1 MHSYIKYWIAGIG
14 ALLIIMIAGMTV
26 HQKNHFNKNVTINN
40 VAVGGLTAKQAFDKV
55 KGTSRA
61 TKVYVDN
68 KLVYQTKSMK
78 ANFSNNDEQK
88 FNQALKKQFTFFP
101 SHKATNL
108 SIKPDNFDQDSFNIA
123 KNKLTNKV
131 YQLNTSRKAPVD
143 AYAVY
148 QNEKVSVVP
157 AVKGNKYDLQNAV
170 NQLNNQAGSTKINIT
185 LHKEQ
190 PIAANS
196 KTVKNEEKQLN
207 KLKGKEVTYLV
218 QNEKYNLTTNQIIT
232 RATYQNGKYHFDT
245 TALNKQVKKINEK
258 HATLDKPFKFRTHS
272 GAEITTTANGSYG
285 WKISE
290 KKAGNSLTK
299 AIIDGRQEVDGK
311 HDIEGKGYNTAGLG
325 YNVTSNN
332 GIGDTYAEVSL
343 ADQRAYFY
351 KDGKCVLETDIVS
364 GTNNEGNKTPK
375 GVWYIMYQQSPSV
388 LRGQNDDGSSYASKV
403 NYWSPFTLTGCGF
416 HDASWRHNWSK
427 TAYLSDGSHGCI
439 NMQPSVA
446 GQAFHD
452 LKQDEPVIIL
462 KEHLTGL
469 W

>member
-61 TKVYVDN
+61 TKVCVDN

-108 SIKPDNFDQDSFNIA
+108 SIKPDNFDQDSLNIA

-131 YQLNTSRKAPVD
+131 QQLNTGRKAPVD

-148 QNEKVSVVP
+148 QNDKVSIVP

-170 NQLNNQAGSTKINIT
+170 NQLNDQAGSTKINIT

-190 PIAANS
+190 PITANS
-196 KTVKNEEKQLN
+196 KTVRNEEKQLN
-207 KLKGKEVTYLV
+207 KLKGKKVTYLV

-299 AIIDGRQEVDGK
+299 AIIDGRQEVDGE
-311 HDIEGKGYNTAGLG
+311 HNIEGKGYNTAGLG

-452 LKQDEPVIIL
+452 LKQNEPVIIY
-462 KEHLTGL
+462 
-469 W
+469 

>member
-88 FNQALKKQFTFFP
+88 FNQALKKQFTFYP

-207 KLKGKEVTYLV
+207 KLKGKKVTYLV
-218 QNEKYNLTTNQIIT
+218 QNEKYSFTTNQIIT

-258 HATLDKPFKFRTHS
+258 HATLDKPFKFKTHS

-299 AIIDGRQEVDGK
+299 AIIDGRQEVDGE

-452 LKQDEPVIIL
+452 LKQNEPVIIY
-462 KEHLTGL
+462 
-469 W
+469 

>member
-40 VAVGGLTAKQAFDKV
+40 VAVGGLTAKQAFEKV
-55 KGTSRA
+55 KETSRA

-108 SIKPDNFDQDSFNIA
+108 SIKPDNFDQDSLNIA

-131 YQLNTSRKAPVD
+131 QQLNTGRKAPVD

-148 QNEKVSVVP
+148 QNDKVSIVP

-190 PIAANS
+190 PITANS
-196 KTVKNEEKQLN
+196 KTVRNEEKQLN
-207 KLKGKEVTYLV
+207 KLKGKKVTYLV

-299 AIIDGRQEVDGK
+299 AIIDGRQEVDGE
-311 HDIEGKGYNTAGLG
+311 HNIEGKGYNTAGLG

-452 LKQDEPVIIL
+452 LKQNEPVIIY
-462 KEHLTGL
+462 
-469 W
+469 

>member
-55 KGTSRA
+55 KGTSGA

-108 SIKPDNFDQDSFNIA
+108 SIKPDNFNQDSLNIA

-131 YQLNTSRKAPVD
+131 RQLNTGRKAPVN

-148 QNEKVSVVP
+148 HNDKVTVIP

-190 PIAANS
+190 PITANS

-207 KLKGKEVTYLV
+207 KLKGKKATYLV
-218 QNEKYNLTTNQIIT
+218 QNEKYSLTTNQIIT

-258 HATLDKPFKFRTHS
+258 HATLDKPFKFKTHS

-351 KDGKCVLETDIVS
+351 KDGKCVLATDIVS

-452 LKQDEPVIIL
+452 LKQNEPVIIY
-462 KEHLTGL
+462 
-469 W
+469 

>member
-131 YQLNTSRKAPVD
+131 YQFNTSRKAPVD

-207 KLKGKEVTYLV
+207 KLKGKKVTYLV
-218 QNEKYNLTTNQIIT
+218 QNEKYSFTTNQIIT

-258 HATLDKPFKFRTHS
+258 HATLDKPFKFKTHS

-285 WKISE
+285 WKTSE

-299 AIIDGRQEVDGK
+299 AIIDGRQEVDGE

-452 LKQDEPVIIL
+452 LKQNEPVIIY
-462 KEHLTGL
+462 
-469 W
+469 

>member
-55 KGTSRA
+55 KGTSGA

-101 SHKATNL
+101 SHKATSL
-108 SIKPDNFDQDSFNIA
+108 SIKPDNFDQDSLNIA

-131 YQLNTSRKAPVD
+131 QQLNTSRKAPVD

-170 NQLNNQAGSTKINIT
+170 NQLNDQAGSTKINIT

-299 AIIDGRQEVDGK
+299 AIIDGRQEVDGE

-452 LKQDEPVIIL
+452 LKQNEPVIIY
-462 KEHLTGL
+462 
-469 W
+469 

>member
-1 MHSYIKYWIAGIG
+1 
-14 ALLIIMIAGMTV
+14 MIAGMTV

-40 VAVGGLTAKQAFDKV
+40 IAVGGLTAKQAFEKV
-55 KGTSRA
+55 KGDSGA

-101 SHKATNL
+101 SHKTTNL

-131 YQLNTSRKAPVD
+131 QQLNTSRKAPVD

-170 NQLNNQAGSTKINIT
+170 NQLNDQAGSTKINIT

-299 AIIDGRQEVDGK
+299 AIIDGRQEVDGE

-452 LKQDEPVIIL
+452 LKQNEPVIIY
-462 KEHLTGL
+462 
-469 W
+469 

>member
-101 SHKATNL
+101 SHKAINL

-299 AIIDGRQEVDGK
+299 AIIDGRQEVDGE

-452 LKQDEPVIIL
+452 LKQNEPVIIY
-462 KEHLTGL
+462 
-469 W
+469 

>member
-40 VAVGGLTAKQAFDKV
+40 IAVGGLTAKQAFDKV
-55 KGTSRA
+55 KGTSGA

-131 YQLNTSRKAPVD
+131 HQLNTSRKAPVD

-207 KLKGKEVTYLV
+207 KLKGKKVTYLV

-299 AIIDGRQEVDGK
+299 AIIDGRQEVDGE

-446 GQAFHD
+446 GQTFHV
-452 LKQDEPVIIL
+452 LKQNEPVIIY
-462 KEHLTGL
+462 
-469 W
+469 

>member
-207 KLKGKEVTYLV
+207 KLKGKKVTYLV
-218 QNEKYNLTTNQIIT
+218 QNEKYSFTTNQIIT

-299 AIIDGRQEVDGK
+299 AIIDGRQEVDGE

-452 LKQDEPVIIL
+452 LKQDEPVIIY
-462 KEHLTGL
+462 
-469 W
+469 

>member
-108 SIKPDNFDQDSFNIA
+108 SIKPDNFDQDSLNIA

-299 AIIDGRQEVDGK
+299 AIIDGRQEVDGE

-452 LKQDEPVIIL
+452 LKQNEPVIIY
-462 KEHLTGL
+462 
-469 W
+469 

>member
-55 KGTSRA
+55 KGTSGA

-108 SIKPDNFDQDSFNIA
+108 SIKPDNFDQDSLNIA

-131 YQLNTSRKAPVD
+131 RQLNTGRKAPVN

-148 QNEKVSVVP
+148 HNDKVTVIP

-190 PIAANS
+190 PITANS

-207 KLKGKEVTYLV
+207 RLKGKKVTYLV
-218 QNEKYNLTTNQIIT
+218 QNEKYSFTTNQIIT

-258 HATLDKPFKFRTHS
+258 NATLDKPFKFKTHS

-351 KDGKCVLETDIVS
+351 KDGKCVLATDIVS

-452 LKQDEPVIIL
+452 LKQNEPVIIY
-462 KEHLTGL
+462 
-469 W
+469 

>member
-40 VAVGGLTAKQAFDKV
+40 IAVGGLTAKQAFDKV
-55 KGTSRA
+55 KGTSGA

-108 SIKPDNFDQDSFNIA
+108 SIKPDNFDQDSLNIA

-131 YQLNTSRKAPVD
+131 QQLNTGRKAPVD

-148 QNEKVSVVP
+148 QNDKVSIVP

-190 PIAANS
+190 PITANS
-196 KTVKNEEKQLN
+196 KTVRNEEKQLN
-207 KLKGKEVTYLV
+207 KLKGKKVTYLV

-299 AIIDGRQEVDGK
+299 AIIDGRQEVDGEYN
-311 HDIEGKGYNTAGLG
+311 IEGKGYNTAGLG

-452 LKQDEPVIIL
+452 LKQNEPVIIY
-462 KEHLTGL
+462 
-469 W
+469 

>member
-40 VAVGGLTAKQAFDKV
+40 VAVGGLTAKQAFEKV
-55 KGTSRA
+55 KGTSGA
-61 TKVYVDN
+61 TKIYVDN

-108 SIKPDNFDQDSFNIA
+108 SIKPDNFDQDSLNIA

-131 YQLNTSRKAPVD
+131 QQLNTGRKAPVD

-148 QNEKVSVVP
+148 QNEKVSIVP

-170 NQLNNQAGSTKINIT
+170 NQLNNQAGSTKINVT

-190 PIAANS
+190 PITANS

-207 KLKGKEVTYLV
+207 KLKGKKVTYLV
-218 QNEKYNLTTNQIIT
+218 QNEKYSLTTNQIIT
-232 RATYQNGKYHFDT
+232 RATYQSGKYHFDT
-245 TALNKQVKKINEK
+245 TALNKRVKKINEK
-258 HATLDKPFKFRTHS
+258 HATLDKPFKFKTHS

-299 AIIDGRQEVDGK
+299 AIIDGRQEVDGE

-452 LKQDEPVIIL
+452 LKQNEPVIIY
-462 KEHLTGL
+462 
-469 W
+469 

>member
-1 MHSYIKYWIAGIG
+1 MHSNIKYWIAGIG

-40 VAVGGLTAKQAFDKV
+40 IAVGGLTAKQAFDKV
-55 KGTSRA
+55 KGTSGA

-78 ANFSNNDEQK
+78 ANFNNNDEQK

-101 SHKATNL
+101 SRKATNL
-108 SIKPDNFDQDSFNIA
+108 SIKPDNFDQDSLNIA

-131 YQLNTSRKAPVD
+131 QQLNTGRKAPVD

-148 QNEKVSVVP
+148 QNEKVTVVP

-207 KLKGKEVTYLV
+207 KLKGKKVTYLV
-218 QNEKYNLTTNQIIT
+218 QSEKYDLTTSQIIT

-245 TALNKQVKKINEK
+245 AALNKQVKEINEK

-452 LKQDEPVIIL
+452 LTQNEPVIIY
-462 KEHLTGL
+462 
-469 W
+469 

>member
-207 KLKGKEVTYLV
+207 KLKGKKVTYLV
-218 QNEKYNLTTNQIIT
+218 QNEKYSFTTNQIIT

-258 HATLDKPFKFRTHS
+258 HATLDKPFKFKTHS

-299 AIIDGRQEVDGK
+299 AIIDGRQEVDGE

-452 LKQDEPVIIL
+452 LKQDEPVIIY
-462 KEHLTGL
+462 
-469 W
+469 

>member
-40 VAVGGLTAKQAFDKV
+40 VAVGGLTAKQAFEKV
-55 KGTSRA
+55 KGTSGV

-108 SIKPDNFDQDSFNIA
+108 SIKPDNFDQDALNIA

-131 YQLNTSRKAPVD
+131 QQLNTGRKAPVD

-148 QNEKVSVVP
+148 QNEKVSIVP

-207 KLKGKEVTYLV
+207 KLKGKKVTYLV
-218 QNEKYNLTTNQIIT
+218 QNEKYSLTTNQIIT
-232 RATYQNGKYHFDT
+232 RATYQNGKYNFDT

-290 KKAGNSLTK
+290 KKAGNTLTK

-351 KDGKCVLETDIVS
+351 KDGKCVLATDIVS

-452 LKQDEPVIIL
+452 LKQNEPVIIY
-462 KEHLTGL
+462 
-469 W
+469 

>member
-40 VAVGGLTAKQAFDKV
+40 VAVGGLTAKQAFEKV
-55 KGTSRA
+55 KGTSGA
-61 TKVYVDN
+61 TKIYVDN

-108 SIKPDNFDQDSFNIA
+108 SIKSDNFDQDSLNIA

-131 YQLNTSRKAPVD
+131 QQLNTGRKAPVD

-148 QNEKVSVVP
+148 QNEKVSIVP

-170 NQLNNQAGSTKINIT
+170 NQLNNQVGSTKINIT

-196 KTVKNEEKQLN
+196 KTVKNEENQLI
-207 KLKGKEVTYLV
+207 KLKGKKVTYLV
-218 QNEKYNLTTNQIIT
+218 QNEKYSFTTNQIIT
-232 RATYQNGKYHFDT
+232 RATYQSGKYHFDT

-258 HATLDKPFKFRTHS
+258 HATLNKPFKFKTHS

-299 AIIDGRQEVDGK
+299 AIIDGRQEVDGE

-452 LKQDEPVIIL
+452 LKQNEPVIIY
-462 KEHLTGL
+462 
-469 W
+469 

>member
-55 KGTSRA
+55 KGTSGA

-108 SIKPDNFDQDSFNIA
+108 SIKPDNFDQDSLNIA

-131 YQLNTSRKAPVD
+131 RQLNTGRNAPVN

-148 QNEKVSVVP
+148 HNDKVTVIP

-190 PIAANS
+190 PITANS

-207 KLKGKEVTYLV
+207 KLKGKKVTYLV
-218 QNEKYNLTTNQIIT
+218 QNEKYSLTTNQIIT

-258 HATLDKPFKFRTHS
+258 HATLDKPFKFKTHS

-351 KDGKCVLETDIVS
+351 KDGKCVLATDIVS

-452 LKQDEPVIIL
+452 LKQNEPVIIY
-462 KEHLTGL
+462 
-469 W
+469 

>member
-1 MHSYIKYWIAGIG
+1 
-14 ALLIIMIAGMTV
+14 MIAGMTV

-131 YQLNTSRKAPVD
+131 YQFNTSRKAPVD

-207 KLKGKEVTYLV
+207 KLKGKKVTYLV
-218 QNEKYNLTTNQIIT
+218 QNEKYSFTTNQIIT

-258 HATLDKPFKFRTHS
+258 HATLDKPFKFKTHS

-299 AIIDGRQEVDGK
+299 AIIDGRQEVDGE

-452 LKQDEPVIIL
+452 LKQNEPVIIY
-462 KEHLTGL
+462 
-469 W
+469 

>member
-26 HQKNHFNKNVTINN
+26 LQKNHFNKNVTINN

-299 AIIDGRQEVDGK
+299 AIIDGRQEVDGE

>member
-40 VAVGGLTAKQAFDKV
+40 VAVGGLTAKQAFEKV
-55 KGTSRA
+55 KGTSGV

-108 SIKPDNFDQDSFNIA
+108 SIKPDNFDQDALNIA

-131 YQLNTSRKAPVD
+131 QQLNTGRKAPVD

-148 QNEKVSVVP
+148 QNEKVSIVP

-207 KLKGKEVTYLV
+207 KLKGKKVTYLV
-218 QNEKYNLTTNQIIT
+218 QNEKYSLTTNQIIT
-232 RATYQNGKYHFDT
+232 RATYQNGKYNFDT

-258 HATLDKPFKFRTHS
+258 HANLDKPFKFRTHS

-351 KDGKCVLETDIVS
+351 KDGKCVLATDIVS

-452 LKQDEPVIIL
+452 LKQNEPVIIY
-462 KEHLTGL
+462 
-469 W
+469 

>member
-40 VAVGGLTAKQAFDKV
+40 IAVGGLTAKQAFEKV
-55 KGTSRA
+55 KGDSGA

-101 SHKATNL
+101 SHKTTNL

-131 YQLNTSRKAPVD
+131 QQLNTSRKAPVD

-170 NQLNNQAGSTKINIT
+170 NQLNDQAGSTKINIT

-299 AIIDGRQEVDGK
+299 AIIDGRQEVDGE

-452 LKQDEPVIIL
+452 LKQNEPVIIY
-462 KEHLTGL
+462 
-469 W
+469 

>member
-40 VAVGGLTAKQAFDKV
+40 IAVGGLTAKQAFDKV
-55 KGTSRA
+55 KGTSGA

-108 SIKPDNFDQDSFNIA
+108 SIKPDNFDQDSLNIA

-131 YQLNTSRKAPVD
+131 HQLNTSRKAPVD

-207 KLKGKEVTYLV
+207 KLKGKKVTYLV
-218 QNEKYNLTTNQIIT
+218 QNEKYSLTTNQIIT

-299 AIIDGRQEVDGK
+299 AIIDGRQEVDGE

-452 LKQDEPVIIL
+452 LKQNEPVIIY
-462 KEHLTGL
+462 
-469 W
+469 

>member
-1 MHSYIKYWIAGIG
+1 MQSYIKYWIAGIG

-55 KGTSRA
+55 KGTSGA

-108 SIKPDNFDQDSFNIA
+108 SIKPDNFNQDSLNIA

-131 YQLNTSRKAPVD
+131 RQLNTGRKAPVN

-148 QNEKVSVVP
+148 HNDKVTVIP

-190 PIAANS
+190 PITANS

-207 KLKGKEVTYLV
+207 KLKGKKATYLV
-218 QNEKYNLTTNQIIT
+218 QNEKYSLTTNQIIT

-258 HATLDKPFKFRTHS
+258 HATLDKPFKFKTHS
-272 GAEITTTANGSYG
+272 GAEITL
-285 WKISE
+285 
-290 KKAGNSLTK
+290 SL
-299 AIIDGRQEVDGK
+299 IHI
-311 HDIEGKGYNTAGLG
+311 
-325 YNVTSNN
+325 
-332 GIGDTYAEVSL
+332 
-343 ADQRAYFY
+343 
-351 KDGKCVLETDIVS
+351 
-364 GTNNEGNKTPK
+364 
-375 GVWYIMYQQSPSV
+375 
-388 LRGQNDDGSSYASKV
+388 
-403 NYWSPFTLTGCGF
+403 
-416 HDASWRHNWSK
+416 
-427 TAYLSDGSHGCI
+427 
-439 NMQPSVA
+439 
-446 GQAFHD
+446 
-452 LKQDEPVIIL
+452 
-462 KEHLTGL
+462 
-469 W
+469 

>member
-1 MHSYIKYWIAGIG
+1 MQSYIKYWIAGIG

-55 KGTSRA
+55 KGTSGA

-108 SIKPDNFDQDSFNIA
+108 SIKPDNFNQDSLNIA

-131 YQLNTSRKAPVD
+131 RQLNTGRKAPVN

-148 QNEKVSVVP
+148 HNDKVTVIP

-190 PIAANS
+190 PITANS

-207 KLKGKEVTYLV
+207 KLKGKKATYLV
-218 QNEKYNLTTNQIIT
+218 QNEKYSLTTNQIIT

-258 HATLDKPFKFRTHS
+258 HATLDKPFKFKTHS

-351 KDGKCVLETDIVS
+351 KDGKCVLATDIVS

-427 TAYLSDGSHGCI
+427 TAYLSDGSDGCI

-452 LKQDEPVIIL
+452 LKQNEPVIIY
-462 KEHLTGL
+462 
-469 W
+469 

>member
-55 KGTSRA
+55 KGTSGA

-207 KLKGKEVTYLV
+207 RLKGKKVTYLV

-299 AIIDGRQEVDGK
+299 AIIDGRQEVDGE

-452 LKQDEPVIIL
+452 LKQNEPVIIY
-462 KEHLTGL
+462 
-469 W
+469 

>member
-1 MHSYIKYWIAGIG
+1 
-14 ALLIIMIAGMTV
+14 MIAGMTV

-131 YQLNTSRKAPVD
+131 YQFNTSRKAPVD

-207 KLKGKEVTYLV
+207 KLKGKKVTYLV
-218 QNEKYNLTTNQIIT
+218 QNEKYSFTTNQIIT

-258 HATLDKPFKFRTHS
+258 HATLDKPFKFKTHS

-285 WKISE
+285 WKTSE

-299 AIIDGRQEVDGK
+299 AIIDGRQEVDGE

-452 LKQDEPVIIL
+452 LKQNEPVIIY
-462 KEHLTGL
+462 
-469 W
+469 

>member
-14 ALLIIMIAGMTV
+14 ALLIIAIAGITV
-26 HQKNHFNKNVTINN
+26 HQKNHFNKNITINN
-40 VAVGGLTAKQAFDKV
+40 VAVGGLTARQAFDKV
-55 KGTSRA
+55 KGTSGA

-88 FNQALKKQFTFFP
+88 FNQVLKKQFTFFP

-108 SIKPDNFDQDSFNIA
+108 SIKSDNFDQDSLNIA

-131 YQLNTSRKAPVD
+131 QQLNTGRKAPVN

-148 QNEKVSVVP
+148 RNEKVTVVP

-207 KLKGKEVTYLV
+207 KLKGKQVTYLV
-218 QNEKYNLTTNQIIT
+218 QNEKYNLTTKQIIT

-245 TALNKQVKKINEK
+245 TALNKQIKKINEK
-258 HATLDKPFKFRTHS
+258 HATLDKPFKFKTHS

-299 AIIDGRQEVDGK
+299 AIIDGRQEVDGE

-325 YNVTSNN
+325 YNVTTNN
-332 GIGDTYAEVSL
+332 GIGNTYAEVSL

-427 TAYLSDGSHGCI
+427 TAYLNDGSHGCI

-446 GQAFHD
+446 GQAYHD
-452 LKQDEPVIIL
+452 LKQNEPVIIY
-462 KEHLTGL
+462 
-469 W
+469 

>member
-1 MHSYIKYWIAGIG
+1 
-14 ALLIIMIAGMTV
+14 MIAGMTV

-185 LHKEQ
+185 LHTEQ

-299 AIIDGRQEVDGK
+299 AIIDGRQEVDGE

-452 LKQDEPVIIL
+452 LKQDEPVIIY
-462 KEHLTGL
+462 
-469 W
+469 

>member
-40 VAVGGLTAKQAFDKV
+40 VAVGGLTAKQAFEKV
-55 KGTSRA
+55 RGTSGV

-101 SHKATNL
+101 SYKATNL
-108 SIKPDNFDQDSFNIA
+108 SIKPDNFDQDALNIA

-131 YQLNTSRKAPVD
+131 QQLNTGRKAPVD

-148 QNEKVSVVP
+148 QNEKVSIVP

-207 KLKGKEVTYLV
+207 KLKGKKVTYLV
-218 QNEKYNLTTNQIIT
+218 QNEKYSLTTNQIIT

-258 HATLDKPFKFRTHS
+258 HATLDKPFKFKTHS

-299 AIIDGRQEVDGK
+299 AIIDGRQEVDGE
-311 HDIEGKGYNTAGLG
+311 HDIEGKGYDTAGLG

-427 TAYLSDGSHGCI
+427 TAYLNDGSHGCI

-452 LKQDEPVIIL
+452 LKQNEPVIIY
-462 KEHLTGL
+462 
-469 W
+469 

>member
-40 VAVGGLTAKQAFDKV
+40 VAVGGLTAKQAFEKV
-55 KGTSRA
+55 KGTSGA
-61 TKVYVDN
+61 TKIYVDN

-108 SIKPDNFDQDSFNIA
+108 SIKPDNFDQDSLNIA

-131 YQLNTSRKAPVD
+131 QQLNTGRKAPVD

-148 QNEKVSVVP
+148 QNEKVSIVP

-170 NQLNNQAGSTKINIT
+170 NQLNDQAGSTKINIT

-190 PIAANS
+190 PITANS

-207 KLKGKEVTYLV
+207 KLKGKKVTYLV
-218 QNEKYNLTTNQIIT
+218 QNEKYSFTTNQIIT
-232 RATYQNGKYHFDT
+232 RATYQSGKYHFDT

-258 HATLDKPFKFRTHS
+258 HATLDKPFKFKTHS

-332 GIGDTYAEVSL
+332 GIGDTYAEVSI

-452 LKQDEPVIIL
+452 LKQNEPVIIY
-462 KEHLTGL
+462 
-469 W
+469 

>member
-40 VAVGGLTAKQAFDKV
+40 VAVGGLTAKQAFEKV

-108 SIKPDNFDQDSFNIA
+108 SIKPDNFDQDSLNIA

-131 YQLNTSRKAPVD
+131 QQLNTGRKAPVD

-148 QNEKVSVVP
+148 QNDKVSIVP

-190 PIAANS
+190 PITANS
-196 KTVKNEEKQLN
+196 KTVRNEEKQLN
-207 KLKGKEVTYLV
+207 KLKGKKVTYLV

-299 AIIDGRQEVDGK
+299 AIIDGRQEVDGE
-311 HDIEGKGYNTAGLG
+311 HNIEGKGYNTAGLG

-452 LKQDEPVIIL
+452 LKQNEPVIIY
-462 KEHLTGL
+462 
-469 W
+469 

>member
-1 MHSYIKYWIAGIG
+1 
-14 ALLIIMIAGMTV
+14 MIAGMTV

-40 VAVGGLTAKQAFDKV
+40 IAVGGLTAKQAFEKV
-55 KGTSRA
+55 KGDSGA

-101 SHKATNL
+101 SHKTTNL

-131 YQLNTSRKAPVD
+131 QQLNTSRKAPVD

-170 NQLNNQAGSTKINIT
+170 NQLNDQAGRTKINIT

-299 AIIDGRQEVDGK
+299 AIIDGRQEVDGE

-452 LKQDEPVIIL
+452 LKQNEPVIIY
-462 KEHLTGL
+462 
-469 W
+469 

>member
-1 MHSYIKYWIAGIG
+1 
-14 ALLIIMIAGMTV
+14 MIAGMAV

-108 SIKPDNFDQDSFNIA
+108 SIKPDNFDQDSLNIA

-131 YQLNTSRKAPVD
+131 QQLNTSRKAPVD

-299 AIIDGRQEVDGK
+299 AIIDGRQEVDGE

-332 GIGDTYAEVSL
+332 GIGDTYAEVSI

-452 LKQDEPVIIL
+452 LKQNEPVIIY
-462 KEHLTGL
+462 
-469 W
+469 

>member
-1 MHSYIKYWIAGIG
+1 MPSW
-14 ALLIIMIAGMTV
+14 
-26 HQKNHFNKNVTINN
+26 
-40 VAVGGLTAKQAFDKV
+40 
-55 KGTSRA
+55 
-61 TKVYVDN
+61 
-68 KLVYQTKSMK
+68 
-78 ANFSNNDEQK
+78 
-88 FNQALKKQFTFFP
+88 QFTFFP

-108 SIKPDNFDQDSFNIA
+108 SIKPDNFDQDSLNIA

-131 YQLNTSRKAPVD
+131 QQLNTGRKAPVD

-299 AIIDGRQEVDGK
+299 AIIDGRQEVDGE

-452 LKQDEPVIIL
+452 LKQDEPVIIY
-462 KEHLTGL
+462 
-469 W
+469 